1 MSDHCCNHLHTH
13 AALRTD
19 PTRTTTLRK
28 QFEAEFYKR
37 FRRLKGRIRREIDKE
52 DGFGLKT
59 NRGRFD
65 FPRSD
70 QKVAGFMEWLRDAQ
84 QQELIGVSR
93 GVPIDRA
100 ARQAW
105 TSTYIDT
112 AYQRGV
118 QQAGARMRAEG
129 AQVAPEWVE
138 RAFTR
143 PIHADRMGLAFIRT
157 YSELEGITDAMDQQI
172 SRVLAQ
178 TLADGRSG
186 PTAAKELAQIINGRV
201 DKVGLTRA
209 RMLARTE
216 VISAHAE
223 AGLNSYEEAGIEGV
237 EVEAEWLTAADACPL
252 CVDAASAGPYTIQ
265 EARGMIPLHPN
276 CRCSFAPRIVNG
288 TGIEL
293 R

>member
-1 MSDHCCNHLHTH
+1 MAANCCTHLHTH
-13 AALRTD
+13 SAFRTD

-37 FRRLKGRIRREIDKE
+37 FRRLKGRIRDEIDKE

-70 QKVAGFMEWLRDAQ
+70 QKVSAFMEWMRAAQ
-84 QQELIGVSR
+84 REELIGVSQ
-93 GVPIDRA
+93 GTPIDRA
-100 ARQAW
+100 ARQVWA
-105 TSTYIDT
+105 STYIES
-112 AYQRGV
+112 AYKRGV
-118 QQAGARMRAEG
+118 QQAASQMRGAG
-129 AQVAPEWVE
+129 ATVDDRWIDA
-138 RAFTR
+138 AFSR
-143 PIHADRMGLAFIRT
+143 PIHADRLGLAYTRAFE
-157 YSELEGITDAMDQQI
+157 ELEGITSAMDQQI
-172 SRVLAQ
+172 SRVLA
-178 TLADGRSG
+178 TTIAEGRQGTS
-186 PTAAKELAQIINGRV
+186 AAREIARIINGRV
-201 DKVGLTRA
+201 DKVGLVRA

-223 AGLNSYEEAGIEGV
+223 ASLNSYEEAGIEGV
-237 EVEAEWLTAADACPL
+237 DVEAEWLTAEGACDLCLEAAD
-252 CVDAASAGPYTIQ
+252 DGPYTLS

-276 CRCSFAPRIVNG
+276 CRCSWSARVVNG